1 MQLSDPDRRGLGRT
15 KRACKAV
22 YRDVLGADYSLSH
35 YWVNLRCG
43 LFEDRCQR

>member
-1 MQLSDPDRRGLGRT
+1 MQLSDPDRRGLGCT
-15 KRACKAV
+15 KCVRKAS
-22 YRDVLGADYSLSH
+22 YGDVLGADYTLSD